1 MDDQKKKKKI
11 QSMYFKND
19 LYTENCRMNIGKRQP
34 TPRRGGRTHR
44 TER

>member
-1 MDDQKKKKKI
+1 MMTKKKKKI

-19 LYTENCRMNIGKRQP
+19 LYTENCRMNIGMGQL
-34 TPRRGGRTHR
+34 TPKRGGRTRR